1 MHGILRLVQMQREH
15 GGSGNG
21 RERKGEE
28 GNAFLG

>member
-1 MHGILRLVQMQREH
+1 VHGILRLVQMQRED
-15 GGSGNG
+15 GNE